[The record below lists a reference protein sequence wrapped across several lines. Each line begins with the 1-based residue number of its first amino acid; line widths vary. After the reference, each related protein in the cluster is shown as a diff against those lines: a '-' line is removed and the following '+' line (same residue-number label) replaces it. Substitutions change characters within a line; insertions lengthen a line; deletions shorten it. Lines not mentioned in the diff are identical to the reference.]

1 MHTGGASSFPSLFLV
16 PVRGD
21 YVLLIEM
28 EAINIYFEPMR
39 KFTRTMQTS
48 DKIHLFV
55 YLPNMVACYNNL
67 PNLLDA
73 IKNLATNKKKETN
86 ETSEQWTRSQAGRR
100 DPKLS

>member
-1 MHTGGASSFPSLFLV
+1 MHTGGASSFPSVFLV

-73 IKNLATNKKKETN
+73 IKNLATNKKK
-86 ETSEQWTRSQAGRR
+86 G
-100 DPKLS
+100 KLTKRASNGQDRKRGEEILS

>member
-1 MHTGGASSFPSLFLV
+1 
-16 PVRGD
+16 
-21 YVLLIEM
+21 
-28 EAINIYFEPMR
+28 
-39 KFTRTMQTS
+39 MQIS

-86 ETSEQWTRSQAGRR
+86 ETSEQWTRPQAGRR